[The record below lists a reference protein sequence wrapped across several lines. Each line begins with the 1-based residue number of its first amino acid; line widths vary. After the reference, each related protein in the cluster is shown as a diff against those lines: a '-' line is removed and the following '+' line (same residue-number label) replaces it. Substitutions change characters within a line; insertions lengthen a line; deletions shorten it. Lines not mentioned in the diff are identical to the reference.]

1 MHTGN
6 YENCTTS
13 IVDIY
18 KDYSGVN
25 ITVGTI
31 LEYIE
36 IRIADRHHVFHR
48 NNIQR
53 ESVV

>member
-1 MHTGN
+1 LKL
-6 YENCTTS
+6 S
-13 IVDIY
+13 LL
-18 KDYSGVN
+18 KDHRTNFLNSGVN

>member
-1 MHTGN
+1 MAFGACVIN
-6 YENCTTS
+6 N
-13 IVDIY
+13 
-18 KDYSGVN
+18 SGVN
-25 ITVGTI
+25 RTVGTI